1 MKAIILNSGI
11 GKRMRPFTN
20 DNPKCLVRLNEKT
33 ILGHELENI
42 VHFGIKDIIITTGPF
57 EDNIKK
63 FVKDNFPNLNV
74 TYIKNPDYNS
84 TNYIY
89 SIWLAKN
96 FVNDNIILLHGDMV
110 FEKKLLGKLLDGKN
124 PNCVLVNNK
133 IDPPEKDFKGK
144 ISDNHVKK
152 IGVNVSGENAFF
164 LAPVY
169 KFSKEAFN
177 LWLKEIEKFVK
188 KNNLKV
194 YAEEAFNLISD
205 KIELYPTYYQDEF
218 CMEIDNF
225 DDLKIA
231 RNFFRNNEI

>member
-1 MKAIILNSGI
+1 
-11 GKRMRPFTN
+11 
-20 DNPKCLVRLNEKT
+20 
-33 ILGHELENI
+33 LENI